1 MMNGHDKPKISIN
14 DGKVRYNITKE
25 PIILSENALYRL
37 LSEFH
42 DDIAS
47 KLKKNPL
54 HSFGMFLLS
63 SGVTNVASMIFPE
76 FINGTTAS
84 MSTIKLVFIVICVFA
99 AMLGLVTIFI
109 ASSKPIVK
117 KTHKEALIPKY
128 INRSRIYSDIEASVS
143 KNQN

>member
-1 MMNGHDKPKISIN
+1 MMNGNDKPKISIN

-25 PIILSENALYRL
+25 PILLSENALYRL

-63 SGVTNVASMIFPE
+63 SGVTNIASMVFPE

-84 MSTIKLVFIVICVFA
+84 MSTTKLVFIVIYGFA
-99 AMLGLVTIFI
+99 AMLGLVAILI
-109 ASSKPIVK
+109 AASKPIVK
-117 KTHKEALIPKY
+117 KTHKGDLIPEY
-128 INRSRIYSDIEASVS
+128 INISRIYSDIEASVS
-143 KNQN
+143 RNQN